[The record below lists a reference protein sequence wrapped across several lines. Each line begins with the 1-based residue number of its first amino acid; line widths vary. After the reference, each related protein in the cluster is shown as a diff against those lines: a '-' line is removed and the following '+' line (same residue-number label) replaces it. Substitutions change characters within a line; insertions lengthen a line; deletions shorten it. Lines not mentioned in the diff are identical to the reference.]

1 MKAPVLLGVLLLF
14 WQSPQVLLFQKNRFF
29 NTAAVEIFSFGV
41 SKKMVLIEAAVDG
54 KKGLFLFDTGASHLT
69 LNKKHFQDKKV
80 VNQVG
85 ESSNIIEDKVPLQA
99 VKIKQFQ
106 FGGIQRKQLLCPI
119 ADLSKL
125 ENSLGYPILGL
136 IGYDIVKNYQ
146 VHLDYIDHLL
156 LLYPKNME
164 GSSYEV
170 QPDYT
175 LDFTLCGH
183 LPVLETNIGLKQK
196 IYLGLDSGA
205 SINVLDKSWQNKVA
219 DIALRTD
226 KRRFT
231 GAAAGVKEAD
241 YVVFEKMT
249 IDKQFDLNMPGILLT
264 TVGIPTDK
272 CVRIDGLIGIDLF
285 TCKRLAIDYET
296 GKLHIWLQEGM
307 KPEQTC

>member
-1 MKAPVLLGVLLLF
+1 MKAPVLLGLLLF
-14 WQSPQVLLFQKNRFF
+14 LWQTPQVLLPPGKAIF
-29 NTAAVEIFSFGV
+29 NTENVEIFSFGV
-41 SKKMVLIEAAVDG
+41 SKKMILIEAEVDG

-69 LNKKHFQDKKV
+69 LNKKYFQDKKV
-80 VNQVG
+80 INQVG
-85 ESSNIIEDKVPLQA
+85 ETTNILEHRVPLQA

-106 FGGIQRKQLLCPI
+106 LGGIQRKQLLCPI
-119 ADLSKL
+119 TDLSKL

-136 IGYDIVKNYQ
+136 IGYDIIKNYR

-156 LLYPKNME
+156 LLYPKNE
-164 GSSYEV
+164 DSSGYET

-175 LDFTLCGH
+175 LDFNLCGH

-205 SINVLDKSWQNKVA
+205 SINVLDKSWQNKVE
-219 DIALRTD
+219 DIALRTN
-226 KRRFT
+226 KLRFT
-231 GAAAGVKEAD
+231 GAAAGIKEGD

-249 IDKQFDLNMPGILLT
+249 IDEQFDLKMPGILLT
-264 TVGIPTDK
+264 TVGIPTHK

-285 TCKRLAIDYET
+285 TCKRLAIDYEA

-307 KPEQTC
+307 KPIHNC